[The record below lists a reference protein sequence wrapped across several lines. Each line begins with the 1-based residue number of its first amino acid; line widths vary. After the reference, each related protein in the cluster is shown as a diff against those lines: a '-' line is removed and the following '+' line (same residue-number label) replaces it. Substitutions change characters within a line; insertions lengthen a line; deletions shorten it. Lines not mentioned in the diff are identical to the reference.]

1 MNRFHCRLSVH
12 TMVDL
17 GSILK
22 FIETIEQA
30 NSGQSTYEIAN
41 RLRGYTKPDYT
52 TRGWAIATGYQQ
64 SFIDGTL
71 NQTVVLAGEAIDF
84 GHFIA
89 ALSDQVIQPG
99 INFSGWTGD
108 HTSWAG
114 DVGSAIALYR
124 TQSDKFTNLEE
135 ALNRFASDPDYAADI
150 AAFVVSRIANESS
163 ISQAI
168 QHYNSSRYADHVRT
182 FLKTRFA
189 LSIDG
194 NELKTPAKLEADVR
208 NQVYRYL
215 ELSLDTGVLKSLKN
229 VVSQRISRE
238 VQNERDSLS
247 ADLLQGSLHFLRHL
261 TKKGEL
267 DSLKFKPY
275 KLTQAPWLGTVDY
288 EITVP
293 N

>member
-1 MNRFHCRLSVH
+1 MAELE
-12 TMVDL
+12 
-17 GSILK
+17 SILK

-30 NSGQSTYEIAN
+30 NPGQSVYEIAN

-52 TRGWAIATGYQQ
+52 TRGWTIATGYQQ

-71 NQTVVLAGEAIDF
+71 NQTVVLAGELTDF

-89 ALSDQVIQPG
+89 SLSDQVIQPG
-99 INFSGWTGD
+99 LNFSEWTGD

-114 DVGSAIALYR
+114 DVGSAIALYQ
-124 TQSDKFTNLEE
+124 TQSNKFTNLEE
-135 ALNRFASDPDYAADI
+135 ALNRFASDSDYVADV
-150 AAFVVSRIANESS
+150 AAFVVGKMVNESS

-168 QHYNSSRYADHVRT
+168 QHYDSSRYSDHVRT

-189 LSIDG
+189 LSING
-194 NELKTPAKLEADVR
+194 NELKNPAKLEADVR

-215 ELSLDTGVLKSLKN
+215 ELSPNTGVLKSLKD
-229 VVSQRISRE
+229 VVSQRIGRD
-238 VQNERDSLS
+238 VQLERDSLS
-247 ADLLQGSLHFLRHL
+247 ADLLQGALHFLRHL

-288 EITVP
+288 DVTVS